1 MKQLEG
7 TLSQWDNASGTGI
20 ITPVHGDQRYPVT
33 LADFTL
39 GKSAKP
45 QLGEELLFEAG
56 VDANGRPCAR
66 SVTRPVHALPPPPD
80 EMPDY
85 IPPRMSQPG
94 STGTLPLVLMLAAAG
109 FGYYAFTT
117 PPELAPAELQQPLRT
132 AQEAG
137 KKLSEKLRAFIRQL

>member
-7 TLSQWDNASGTGI
+7 TLSQWDNAGGTGI

-56 VDANGRPCAR
+56 RR
-66 SVTRPVHALPPPPD
+66 
-80 EMPDY
+80 
-85 IPPRMSQPG
+85 
-94 STGTLPLVLMLAAAG
+94 
-109 FGYYAFTT
+109 
-117 PPELAPAELQQPLRT
+117 
-132 AQEAG
+132 
-137 KKLSEKLRAFIRQL
+137 